1 MLSSVTMANPK
12 RRMTAEGR
20 REQILDVTHA
30 IVDAEGFHAATPHR
44 IAERAG
50 INRSL
55 IYQKFGDL
63 AGLFVELIDREAAR
77 AGAQFAEAISGL
89 DAAAADESLVL
100 AFDGV
105 LAAVDAHPATWRLFL
120 FPPQGAPPELY
131 ARLAQSQAVVL
142 GFFARELSRI
152 SPQLHDPEYT
162 ARVLHAAGRELLQL
176 HLSDPDTAT
185 VDRLRTFVRGFGS
198 ELVVPAQSARPRSA
212 R

>member
-1 MLSSVTMANPK
+1 MGVPK
-12 RRMTAEGR
+12 RRMTAQGR

-30 IVDAEGFHAATPHR
+30 IVDAEGFHAATPNR
-44 IAERAG
+44 IAEEAG

-63 AGLFVELIDREAAR
+63 AGLFVELIDREAER
-77 AGAQFAEAISGL
+77 AGAQFAEATAGL
-89 DAAAADESLVL
+89 DTAPGDQSLVL

-120 FPPQGAPPELY
+120 FPPQGAPPQLY

-142 GFFARELSRI
+142 EFFVTELLRRN
-152 SPQLHDPEYT
+152 PELHEPEYT

-176 HLSDPDTAT
+176 HLSDPQNASGE
-185 VDRLRTFVRGFGS
+185 RLRTFVRRFGA
-198 ELVVPAQSARPRSA
+198 ELSKG
-212 R
+212 

>member
-1 MLSSVTMANPK
+1 MLSSVTAANPK

-30 IVDAEGFHAATPHR
+30 IVDAEGFHAATPNR
-44 IAERAG
+44 IAQQAG
-50 INRSL
+50 ITRSL

-77 AGAQFAEAISGL
+77 AGAQFAAAISGL
-89 DAAAADESLVL
+89 DAAEDQSLVL

-105 LAAVDAHPATWRLFL
+105 LAAVDANPATWRLFL

-142 GFFARELSRI
+142 DFFVRELLRI
-152 SPQLHDPEYT
+152 NPHLHDPEYT
-162 ARVLHAAGRELLQL
+162 ARILHAAGRELLQL
-176 HLSDPDTAT
+176 HLSDPQTAT
-185 VDRLRTFVRGFGS
+185 VERLRTFVRRFGS
-198 ELVVPAQSARPRSA
+198 ELVVR
-212 R
+212 

>member
-1 MLSSVTMANPK
+1 MLSSVTVMNPK

-30 IVDAEGFHAATPHR
+30 IVDAEGFHAATPNR
-44 IAERAG
+44 IAEQAG

-89 DAAAADESLVL
+89 EAVADDQSLVL

-105 LAAVDAHPATWRLFL
+105 LAAVDAHPATWRLFM

-131 ARLAQSQAVVL
+131 ARLAQSEAVVL
-142 GFFARELSRI
+142 KFFVRELLRTN
-152 SPQLHDPEYT
+152 PGVHDPEYT
-162 ARVLHAAGRELLQL
+162 ARILHASGRELLRL
-176 HLSDPDTAT
+176 HLSDPETAT
-185 VDRLRTFVRGFGS
+185 VERLRTFVRRLGS
-198 ELVVPAQSARPRSA
+198 DVVARTP
-212 R
+212 

>member
-1 MLSSVTMANPK
+1 MLSSVTGSFPSVQTPPK

-30 IVDAEGFHAATPHR
+30 IVDAEGFHAATPNR
-44 IAERAG
+44 IAEQAG

-55 IYQKFGDL
+55 IYQKFGDV

-89 DAAAADESLVL
+89 DAAADALVL

-131 ARLAQSQAVVL
+131 ARLAQSQAVVID
-142 GFFARELSRI
+142 FFVRELLRI
-152 SPQLHDPEYT
+152 NPDLHDPEYT
-162 ARVLHAAGRELLQL
+162 ARILHAAGRELLQL
-176 HLSDPDTAT
+176 HLSDPQTAT
-185 VDRLRTFVRGFGS
+185 VERLRTFVRRLGS
-198 ELVVPAQSARPRSA
+198 ELVVRTR
-212 R
+212 

>member
-1 MLSSVTMANPK
+1 
-12 RRMTAEGR
+12 MTAEGR

-30 IVDAEGFHAATPHR
+30 IVDVEGFHAATPLR
-44 IAERAG
+44 IAEAAG

-55 IYQKFGDL
+55 IYQLFGDP
-63 AGLFVELIDREAAR
+63 AGLFVALIDREAAR

-89 DAAAADESLVL
+89 DTVAEDESLVV

-142 GFFARELSRI
+142 KFFVKELLRH
-152 SPQLHDPEYT
+152 SPTLHEPEYT
-162 ARVLHAAGRELLQL
+162 ARILHAAGRELLQL
-176 HLSDPDTAT
+176 HLSDPQNAT
-185 VDRLRTFVRGFGS
+185 QERLRTFVRRLGS
-198 ELVVPAQSARPRSA
+198 ELEVPTR
-212 R
+212 

>member
-1 MLSSVTMANPK
+1 MLSSMTAK

-30 IVDAEGFHAATPHR
+30 IVDAEGFHAATPNR
-44 IAERAG
+44 IAAQAG

-55 IYQKFGDL
+55 IYQVFGDP
-63 AGLFVELIDREAAR
+63 AGLFVALIDREAAR

-89 DAAAADESLVL
+89 DAVAEDQSLIV

-131 ARLAQSQAVVL
+131 ARLAQSEAVVIE
-142 GFFARELSRI
+142 FFVRELLRRT
-152 SPQLHDPEYT
+152 PEVHDPEYT
-162 ARVLHAAGRELLQL
+162 ARILHAAGRELLRL
-176 HLSDPDTAT
+176 HVSDPQTAT
-185 VDRLRTFVRGFGS
+185 VERLRTFVRRLGS
-198 ELVVPAQSARPRSA
+198 DVMSRS
-212 R
+212 

>member
-1 MLSSVTMANPK
+1 MLSSVTAK

-30 IVDAEGFHAATPHR
+30 IVDAEGFHAATPNR
-44 IAERAG
+44 IARQAG

-55 IYQKFGDL
+55 IYQLFGDP
-63 AGLFVELIDREAAR
+63 AGLFVALIDREAAR

-89 DAAAADESLVL
+89 DAVAEDQSLVV

-105 LAAVDAHPATWRLFL
+105 LAAVDAHPATWRLFM

-142 GFFARELSRI
+142 KFFVRELLRHN
-152 SPQLHDPEYT
+152 PGLHEPEYT
-162 ARVLHAAGRELLQL
+162 ARILHAAGRELLQL
-176 HLSDPDTAT
+176 HLSDPQNASAE
-185 VDRLRTFVRGFGS
+185 RLRTFVHRLGS
-198 ELVVPAQSARPRSA
+198 ELTGRPVGA
-212 R
+212 

>member
-1 MLSSVTMANPK
+1 MLSSMSAGSPK

-30 IVDAEGFHAATPHR
+30 IVDAEGFHAATPNR
-44 IAERAG
+44 IAESAG

-55 IYQKFGDL
+55 IYQLFGDP
-63 AGLFVELIDREAAR
+63 AGLFVALIDREAAR
-77 AGAQFAEAISGL
+77 AGAQFAEAVSGL
-89 DAAAADESLVL
+89 DAVAGDQSLVV

-142 GFFARELSRI
+142 EFFVTELLRI
-152 SPQLHDPEYT
+152 NPGVNDPEYT
-162 ARVLHAAGRELLQL
+162 ARILHAAGRELLQL
-176 HLSDPDTAT
+176 HLSEPQTAT
-185 VDRLRTFVRGFGS
+185 VERLRTFVRRLGS
-198 ELVVPAQSARPRSA
+198 DMMSRTG
-212 R
+212 

>member
-1 MLSSVTMANPK
+1 MLSSVKAGNPK

-30 IVDAEGFHAATPHR
+30 IVDAEGFHAATPNR
-44 IAERAG
+44 IAAQAG

-55 IYQKFGDL
+55 IYQLFGDP
-63 AGLFVELIDREAAR
+63 AGLFVALIDRAAAR

-89 DAAAADESLVL
+89 DAVAEDQSLVV

-131 ARLAQSQAVVL
+131 ARLAQSQAVVIE
-142 GFFARELSRI
+142 FFVRELLRSN
-152 SPQLHDPEYT
+152 PALHEPEYT

-176 HLSDPDTAT
+176 HLSDPQTASGE
-185 VDRLRTFVRGFGS
+185 RLRTFVRRLGS
-198 ELVVPAQSARPRSA
+198 ELAGRPVEA
-212 R
+212 

>member
-1 MLSSVTMANPK
+1 MLSRVTTLDIPK
-12 RRMTAEGR
+12 RRMTAERR
-20 REQILDVTHA
+20 REQMLDVTHA

-44 IAERAG
+44 IAEAAG
-50 INRSL
+50 VDRSL

-77 AGAQFAEAISGL
+77 AGAQFAEAVSGL
-89 DAAAADESLVL
+89 DAVEEQSLVV

-131 ARLAQSQAVVL
+131 ARLAQSQAVVNE
-142 GFFARELSRI
+142 FFVRELLRHN
-152 SPQLHDPEYT
+152 PQLHEPEYT

-176 HLSDPDTAT
+176 HLSDPQTASQE
-185 VDRLRTFVRGFGS
+185 RLRAFVRRVGS
-198 ELVVPAQSARPRSA
+198 DLAGRPAKR
-212 R
+212 